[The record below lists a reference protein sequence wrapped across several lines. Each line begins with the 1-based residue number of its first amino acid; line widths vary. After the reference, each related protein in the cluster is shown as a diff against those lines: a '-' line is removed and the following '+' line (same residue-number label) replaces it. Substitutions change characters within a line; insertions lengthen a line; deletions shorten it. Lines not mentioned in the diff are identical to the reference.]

1 MIELFNVS
9 KRFRIYEDRS
19 RDLKETAINLLR
31 GKKRSFR
38 DLWALKGI
46 NLYVRQGETVGFIGE
61 NGSGKSTLL
70 KLICGIYSPDE
81 GRVRIGG
88 KVSALLELG
97 VGFHPDLTGEE
108 NIYLNGSMLG
118 FNRKA
123 MKERFLEIV
132 EFSELGDFIYSPIRT
147 YSSGMVMRLGFSI
160 AMCVNPD
167 ILLIDEVL
175 AVGDEAFQKKCI
187 LKLEEFKSAGKT
199 ILIVSHAL
207 DLIERFCSRVV
218 LLHHGEMITDG
229 SPSDGIEAY
238 QRILQKRLSG
248 IEGKSLLEEVEKK
261 EEIEAELEQ
270 VVLDSENIKIAE
282 IQDSDYFVYQLFF
295 EAFGHRPPKQP
306 VNYAAFW
313 KHSKEPNKFEVIGF
327 IHVEP
332 YGEVG
337 LVGGICMGKNWQGKG
352 LEQMLLNYV
361 KGVSGDKKAL
371 FLYTD
376 WPKLP
381 EECGY
386 EKTSYPNLWVNWLK
400 RLDPEEK
407 KGLIESAYKIGP
419 F

>member
-1 MIELFNVS
+1 LVKLQNVS

-19 RDLKETAINLLR
+19 RDLKETAINWLR

-38 DLWALKGI
+38 DLWALKNI
-46 NLYVRQGETVGFIGE
+46 NLIVNQGETVGFIGE

-81 GRVRIGG
+81 GRVKVEG

-123 MKERFLEIV
+123 MRERFYEIV

-160 AMCVNPD
+160 AMCVDPD

-175 AVGDEAFQKKCI
+175 AVGDEAFQKKCFQR
-187 LKLEEFKSAGKT
+187 LGEFKAKGKT

-207 DLIERFCSRVV
+207 ELIERFCNRVV
-218 LLHHGEMITDG
+218 LLHHGELLTDG
-229 SPSDGIEAY
+229 QPSEGIEAY
-238 QRILQKRLSG
+238 HKIIQNRFLGPEEKP
-248 IEGKSLLEEVEKK
+248 LLPEVKNE
-261 EEIEAELEQ
+261 EEIGEKIEEENF
-270 VVLDSENIKIAE
+270 DSGNFKIME
-282 IQDSDYFVYQLFF
+282 VYDSDYFVSQLFF
-295 EAFGHRPPKQP
+295 ETFGHTPPKQP
-306 VNYAAFW
+306 LNYVAFW
-313 KHSKEPNKFEVIGF
+313 KSSKEPNQLEIIGF

-337 LVGGICMGKNWQGKG
+337 LVGGICIGKNWQGKG
-352 LEQMLLNYV
+352 LEKMLLRYV
-361 KGVSGDKKAL
+361 EKVSEDKKAL

-376 WPKLP
+376 HPKLP

-386 EKTSYPNLWVNWLK
+386 EKTPYPYLWVHWLK
-400 RLDPEEK
+400 KIDPEEK
-407 KGLIESAYKIGP
+407 NDLMELANSIGP